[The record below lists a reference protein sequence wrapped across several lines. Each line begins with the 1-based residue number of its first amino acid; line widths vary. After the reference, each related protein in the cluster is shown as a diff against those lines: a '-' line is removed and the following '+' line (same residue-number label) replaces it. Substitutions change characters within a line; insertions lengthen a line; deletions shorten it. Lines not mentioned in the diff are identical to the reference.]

1 MVNEVNTNGEGDP
14 TGISSRDSVPP
25 SLRDYRAAL
34 AGGKQ
39 QDLAT
44 QILKDQVARAFD
56 ERIALRRAHARGM
69 RRHARPRRA
78 KCVDRRS
85 AEIM

>member
-1 MVNEVNTNGEGDP
+1 MNPGQLA
-14 TGISSRDSVPP
+14 RDITIYKMGWRIASQWR
-25 SLRDYRAAL
+25 LEMKTEEEFRRAGTR
-34 AGGKQ
+34 GGKRENG
-39 QDLAT
+39 AT
-44 QILKDQVARAFD
+44 AS
-56 ERIALRRAHARGM
+56 AHARGM